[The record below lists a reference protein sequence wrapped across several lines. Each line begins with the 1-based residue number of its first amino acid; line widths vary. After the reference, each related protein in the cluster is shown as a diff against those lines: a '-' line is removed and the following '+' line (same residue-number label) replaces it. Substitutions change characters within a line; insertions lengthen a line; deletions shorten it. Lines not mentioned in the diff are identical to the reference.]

1 MKKITTIETL
11 LFITIDQTVIA
22 KTIRVLVAQLPRF
35 RLLVLKMLSVSEALL
50 PQFRLSVL

>member
-22 KTIRVLVAQLPRF
+22 KTIRVLVAQLQRF